1 MSVMTTSLTTPGN
14 LTATM
19 QIYYDR
25 VFLERAQAARRY
37 DFLAVKKTVPKNSG
51 KQLCL
56 TLL

>member
-1 MSVMTTSLTTPGN
+1 MTTSLTTPGN